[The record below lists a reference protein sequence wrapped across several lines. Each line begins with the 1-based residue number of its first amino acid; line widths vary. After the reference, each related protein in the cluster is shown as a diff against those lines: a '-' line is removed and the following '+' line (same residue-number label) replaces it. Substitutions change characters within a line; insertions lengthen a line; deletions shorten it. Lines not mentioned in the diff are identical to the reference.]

1 MTMVRTGQL
10 LLGLAL
16 LAAACGDAAAP
27 STSAPTPGGDPPAA
41 PSTPSTAPP
50 TSSTAPPREPL
61 PASLARA
68 DVPRAEPDVA
78 EAELAALV
86 AGNAAFA
93 YDLFAVAASSGDNT
107 VISPYSVA
115 AALTMTYTGARG
127 DTAAEM
133 RDVLGLGL
141 GDDRIH
147 AARNALD
154 QLIAT
159 PPEVDPDDDRQ
170 PFTVRI
176 ANSLWGQAG
185 YPFLDEFL
193 VLLAEHYDAGM
204 NLVDFEAAAEDA
216 RETINGRVEEQTEG
230 RIVDLI
236 PEGVVDELTRL
247 VIVNAIW
254 FKASWVNRFDPSLT
268 ADGAFRTLSG
278 DEVTVPM
285 MLHEDLRTT
294 FMAGAGYQAVQL
306 HYQGDASMILV
317 VPDEGRFD
325 EVAARFDEALL
336 TEVRANLSTF
346 LVTLSMPRFEFR
358 SELGLKT
365 ALQQLGIEA
374 AFTDPAL
381 PGGADFTGMTPAKE
395 LVIQDVV
402 HQAFISVDE
411 EGTEAAAATA
421 VVVGVTSL
429 PPKVELSLDRPFFFV
444 IDHTPTGEPLFV
456 GQVTDPS

>member
-1 MTMVRTGQL
+1 MAMVRTGPV

-27 STSAPTPGGDPPAA
+27 STSTPTPGGDAPTAPP
-41 PSTPSTAPP
+41 TPPTAPP
-50 TSSTAPPREPL
+50 TSANAPPREPL
-61 PASLARA
+61 PASVARA
-68 DVPRAEPDVA
+68 DVPRAEPDVTD
-78 EAELAALV
+78 AELAALV
-86 AGNAAFA
+86 AGNSAFA
-93 YDLFAVAASSGDNT
+93 YDLFAAAAAGGGNA

-115 AALTMTYTGARG
+115 AALTMTYAGARG

-133 RDVLGLGL
+133 REVLSLRL
-141 GDDRIH
+141 ADDRIH

-159 PPEVDPDDDRQ
+159 PPEVDPDDDRE
-170 PFTVRI
+170 PFAIRI

-204 NLVDFEAAAEDA
+204 DLVDFEAAAEDA
-216 RETINGRVEEQTEG
+216 RQAINERVEEQTDG

-236 PEGVVDELTRL
+236 PEGVVNDLTRL
-247 VIVNAIW
+247 VLVNAIW
-254 FKASWVNRFDPSLT
+254 FKASWVTQFDQSLT
-268 ADGAFRTLSG
+268 ADGAFTTLAG

-285 MLHEDLRTT
+285 MRHEDLRAMY
-294 FMAGAGYQAVQL
+294 MAGDGYQAVQL

-325 EVAARFDEALL
+325 EVAVRFDAALL
-336 TEVRANLSTF
+336 AEIRTALTTF

-358 SELGLKT
+358 SEVGLKA

-374 AFTDPAL
+374 AFTDPLL
-381 PGGADFTGMTPAKE
+381 PGGADFTGMTPVRE
-395 LVIQDVV
+395 LVIHDVV

-421 VVVGVTSL
+421 VVIGATSL
-429 PPKVELSLDRPFFFV
+429 PPSVELAADRPFFFV
-444 IDHTPTGEPLFV
+444 IEQTATGEPLFV
-456 GQVTDPS
+456 GQVTDPR

>member
-1 MTMVRTGQL
+1 MVRTGPVL
-10 LLGLAL
+10 VGLAL
-16 LAAACGDAAAP
+16 LAAACGDSAAP
-27 STSAPTPGGDPPAA
+27 STSDSVAP

-50 TSSTAPPREPL
+50 STIDPAPREPL

-68 DVPRAEPDVA
+68 DVPRAEPDVT

-86 AGNAAFA
+86 AGNAEFA
-93 YDLFAVAASSGDNT
+93 YDLFAVAAADGGNT
-107 VISPYSVA
+107 VVSPYSVA
-115 AALTMTYTGARG
+115 AALTMTYAGARG

-133 RDVLGLGL
+133 REVLALGLAE
-141 GDDRIH
+141 DRIH

-154 QLIAT
+154 QRIAT
-159 PPEVDPDDDRQ
+159 PPEQDPDDDRQ

-193 VLLAEHYDAGM
+193 VLLAEQYDAGM
-204 NLVDFEAAAEDA
+204 NLVDFEAAAEEA
-216 RETINGRVEEQTEG
+216 RQAINERVEEQTEG

-236 PEGVVDELTRL
+236 PEGVVDDLTRL

-254 FKASWVNRFDPSLT
+254 FKASWVNRFDASLT
-268 ADGAFRTLSG
+268 ADGSFTTLAGSQ
-278 DEVTVPM
+278 VTVPM
-285 MLHEDLRTT
+285 MRHDDLRTM
-294 FMAGAGYQAVQL
+294 FMAGDGYQAVQL
-306 HYQGDASMILV
+306 HYKGDASMILV
-317 VPDEGRFD
+317 VPDEGRFE
-325 EVAARFDEALL
+325 EVAARLDAALL
-336 TEVRANLSTF
+336 DEVRANLSTF

-358 SELGLKT
+358 SELGLKA

-374 AFTDPAL
+374 AFTDPVL
-381 PGGADFTGMTPAKE
+381 PGGADFTGMTPARE
-395 LVIQDVV
+395 LVIKDVV

-429 PPKVELSLDRPFFFV
+429 PPRVELSVDRPFFFV